1 MAEKC
6 IQELAQA
13 LSKIDIQLD
22 KLQRGKV
29 NQEYLDWVQ
38 QLQKAG
44 RRPNDLAPVDP
55 KYPNIQETF
64 MDKWI
69 KSQVTKFIDA
79 ATDRENAAI
88 MTTMRVNQLKRDMI
102 INMNNLAERFPD
114 KRDQAIKAYNS
125 LIFNTNETYGHQTL
139 QGTLDA
145 EEKAML
151 GNLIKKLSEL
161 MPEQEDV
168 VGLFTRDALTSADG
182 KTQTAADRFFIELFH
197 LREDF
202 QKNKNTSL
210 TKDPI
215 AFNMA
220 KSVIEHVIAGP
231 SKAAALAGRLTEPFD
246 LFPQVIFKAFK
257 MRNEFKDAD
266 AFADFFHVHLNDSHG
281 GVLQRK
287 ALSIKIYNEYMRTLD
302 YRIVNQIAFQE
313 KKIIADGLKSGL
325 LGQESAID
333 IERQIS
339 QIPNTLQYRNGES
352 FLAVNKKLGDV
363 VGLGEILER
372 AIKENSRLVGLVRF
386 AGPNFEEGLARLRRE
401 VMEDFQ
407 SPVYAD
413 IRNIRG
419 EGDKIVEKATQNYIS
434 GLIDPAV
441 AESGYVGAMHTTMTA
456 ARNIAT
462 TKLGGA
468 VISNVGDVGT
478 FGYVGW
484 SKIYDRELSGI
495 PKLIK
500 AITGYDFTGST
511 NERAAANAMIVDFA
525 EVVLGSMTDRFRM
538 LDVQS
543 GSRGTWMQDKIVKG
557 SAAMAHFVLRMTG
570 FNALNRHFA
579 KGAASA
585 LYRAVGDMIGGGKQG
600 ATQWDN
606 LKPMQRQMFEKFG
619 IFKID
624 YDTLLEKKPLDASGK
639 LDLFKLKEESLATSA
654 PLQRRL
660 MTMMNEM
667 TETMVLKPGALDRQ
681 LVGFLGKP
689 GSTSQQFFKAIT
701 QFQTYMITFSRKIL
715 MNDVYKPGMDHVQ
728 RAKNLALIFA
738 FMYPLAF
745 LTQAAKNAVAGKE
758 QKNFDDA
765 ALDAFFYTN
774 FLPFVGDLYWS
785 AGGQQI
791 WDALLSDGESRT
803 PTLGQFLEKI
813 AGPVLT
819 DFSSIAVNGAK
830 LATEGIKFATDKESD
845 IAALR
850 SAAGRIVDTLNDNFF
865 LNNMWMTRAVWRHT
879 VFDAWLEWLDPQGY
893 KKMQRRLR
901 KQAREERQ
909 DGNLYNFYGRALTG
923 E

>member
-13 LSKIDIQLD
+13 LSKVDIQLD
-22 KLQRGKV
+22 KFQRGKI

-44 RRPNDLAPVDP
+44 RRPNDLAPIDSN
-55 KYPNIQETF
+55 YPNIKETF
-64 MDKWI
+64 LDKWI
-69 KSQVTKFIDA
+69 KSQVTRFIDD

-102 INMNNLAERFPD
+102 INMNKLAERFPD

-125 LIFNTNETYGHQTL
+125 LIFNTNETYGHATL
-139 QGTLDA
+139 QSTLDA

-151 GNLIKKLSEL
+151 ANLIKKLSEL
-161 MPEQEDV
+161 LPDQEDV
-168 VGLFTRDALTSADG
+168 VGLFTRDALTSKDG
-182 KTQTAADRFFIELFH
+182 MTQTAADRFFIELFH
-197 LREDF
+197 LRENF
-202 QKNKNTSL
+202 QANKNTSL

-215 AFNMA
+215 AFAMA
-220 KSVIEHVIAGP
+220 KSVMEHVIAGP
-231 SKAAALAGRLTEPFD
+231 SKAAALSGRLTEPFD
-246 LFPQVIFKAFK
+246 LFPQVIFKAYKF
-257 MRNEFKDAD
+257 RNEFKDAD

-281 GVLQRK
+281 GVDQRRE
-287 ALSIKIYNEYMRTLD
+287 LSKKIYNEYMRTLD
-302 YRIVNQIAFQE
+302 YRSVNQIAFQE

-325 LGQESAID
+325 LGQESAVD

-363 VGLGEILER
+363 VGLGEIMER
-372 AIKENSRLVGLVRF
+372 AIKENARLVGLVRF

-407 SPVYAD
+407 SPVFAD
-413 IRNIRG
+413 IRNIRS

-441 AESGYVGAMHTTMTA
+441 AESGYVGAFHTTMTA
-456 ARNIAT
+456 ARNVAT

-468 VISNVGDVGT
+468 VISNIGDVGT
-478 FGYVGW
+478 FGYVGYN
-484 SKIYDRELSGI
+484 KIYGGGVSGLSNI
-495 PKLIK
+495 PKLLK
-500 AITGYDFTGST
+500 AITGYDFTGSA
-511 NERAAANAMIVDFA
+511 NERAAANAMIIDFS
-525 EVVLGSMTDRFRM
+525 EVVLGSMQDRFRM

-543 GSRGTWMQDKIVKG
+543 GSRGTYMQDKIVKG
-557 SAAMAHFVLRMTG
+557 SAAMAHFVLRWTG
-570 FNALNRHFA
+570 FNGLNRHFA

-585 LYRAVGDMIGGGKQG
+585 LYRAVGDMITSN
-600 ATQWDN
+600 TQWDN

-619 IFKID
+619 IFKTD
-624 YDTLLEKKPLDASGK
+624 YDTLLTKKPLDSSGK
-639 LDLFKLKEESLATSA
+639 LDLFQLKEESLATSA
-654 PLQRRL
+654 PLQRKL
-660 MTMMNEM
+660 MMMMNEM

-681 LVGFLGKP
+681 LVGFLAKP
-689 GSTSQQFFKAIT
+689 GSTSEQFFKALT

-715 MNDVYKPGMDHVQ
+715 MNDVYKPGMGNVQ
-728 RAKNLALIFA
+728 RVKNLALLFA
-738 FMYPLAF
+738 FMYPFAF
-745 LTQAAKNAVAGKE
+745 LTQSAKNFVAGKE

-765 ALDAFFYTN
+765 ALDAMFYTN

-791 WDALLSDGESRT
+791 WDSLFGDGESRT

-813 AGPVLT
+813 VGPVLT
-819 DFSSIAVNGAK
+819 DFSSIAINGAR

-850 SAAGRIVDTLNDNFF
+850 SAAGRLVDTLNDNNP
-865 LNNMWMTRAVWRHT
+865 LANMWMTRAIWRHT
-879 VFDAWLEWLDPQGY
+879 VYDAWLEQLDPQGY
-893 KKMQRRLR
+893 RKMQRRLR

-909 DGNLYNFYGRALTG
+909 DGNLYNFYGRTLTG